1 MNEERFLILKMV
13 EEGKITAQE
22 AVALIDALETES
34 STESPAELADEA
46 GKEFQSTTS
55 PTEKVGE
62 SQWSKVKKLRDVA
75 ENAGDSELARRLED
89 EANRFAKNV
98 EEAADKL
105 SRVIEERI
113 EKEVKPALANL
124 PEFLASIPVIGEWVG
139 NFTTITE
146 ERQGYFQ
153 EETVQ
158 LELVTDNGSIE
169 VEGWSEDYYRLALKL
184 KVRGSDEQAARERA
198 GEIVEMEE
206 GSGRLR
212 IVSKAGPNEALH
224 IRLSVPQ
231 DKLYQLAFSTSN
243 GEVKTRSL
251 KNVVGSIVTS
261 NGRVN
266 LENISG
272 ERLTARTSN
281 GPVECDDLSVREL
294 MLSTS
299 NGRIRVDGFA
309 QRLEART
316 SNGSIEVNPR
326 LGDLLQEQTLD
337 LNTSNGGIR
346 VKLPLA
352 LQNAC
357 WLDVSNSFSAIKV
370 GLEDLLYH
378 IKEHSFGFNRIQ
390 AETKGYGTAHAK
402 IRIYA
407 RTSNGGI
414 SIEKA

>member
-22 AVALIDALETES
+22 AVALIDALEAES
-34 STESPAELADEA
+34 SVERHTEMAREA
-46 GKEFQSTTS
+46 CEEGPSSTS
-55 PTEKVGE
+55 TEKVGQ
-62 SQWSKVKKLRDVA
+62 SQWSSVKKLRDVA
-75 ENAGDSELARRLED
+75 ENAGDSELARKLEE
-89 EANRFAKNV
+89 EANKFAKNV

-124 PEFLASIPVIGEWVG
+124 PSFLASIPVIGEWVG
-139 NFTTITE
+139 YFTTISE
-146 ERQGYFQ
+146 EREGYFQ
-153 EETVQ
+153 DDTVK
-158 LELVTDNGSIE
+158 LELAINNGSIE
-169 VEGWSEDYYRLALKL
+169 VEGWSEEYYRLALKL
-184 KVRGSDEQAARERA
+184 KVRGTDEEAARERA
-198 GEIVEMEE
+198 QEIVQMEE
-206 GSGRLR
+206 GSGRLQ
-212 IVSKAGPNEALH
+212 IISKAGPNEALH

-243 GEVKTRSL
+243 GAVKTKSL
-251 KNVVGSIVTS
+251 KNAVGSIVTS
-261 NGRVN
+261 NGRIH
-266 LENISG
+266 LENMSG

-281 GPVECDDLSVREL
+281 GPVDCDDVSVGEL
-294 MLSTS
+294 MLGTS
-299 NGRIRVDGFA
+299 NGRIKVDGFA

-316 SNGSIEVNPR
+316 SNGSIEVKPR

-337 LNTSNGGIR
+337 LHTSNGGIQ
-346 VKLPLA
+346 VNLPLA

-357 WLDVSNSFSAIKV
+357 WFDLSNSFSAIKV
-370 GLEDLLYH
+370 SLDDLLYH

-390 AETKGYGTAHAK
+390 AETKGYGAAHAK
-402 IRIYA
+402 ICIYA